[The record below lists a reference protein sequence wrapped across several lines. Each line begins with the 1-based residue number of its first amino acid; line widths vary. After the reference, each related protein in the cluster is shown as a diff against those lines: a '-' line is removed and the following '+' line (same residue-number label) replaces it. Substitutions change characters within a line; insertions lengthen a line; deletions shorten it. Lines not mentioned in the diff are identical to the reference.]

1 MDQPHTS
8 TGNRLC
14 DTDLRVIMEC
24 AQGATSTTV
33 DSLVTL
39 TIGGGAV
46 SVCSTLDSDNTSTVT
61 EPTR

>member
-1 MDQPHTS
+1 MSHCHVSMDQPHTS

-14 DTDLRVIMEC
+14 V
-24 AQGATSTTV
+24 
-33 DSLVTL
+33 